1 MTDRIFVQLESIAA
15 ALAAAAAGLVWTAQ
29 PSLAAGIAA
38 GGAWNLANLWCLSRV
53 LAAWLG
59 PEHSR
64 RRAVAWLLVK
74 LAILYPAALAVLGAH
89 RQLAPGFGIGFSL
102 VLVVVIAGFA
112 LRGRPSIGPNGR

>member
-1 MTDRIFVQLESIAA
+1 MTDRIFMQLESIAA
-15 ALAAAAAGLVWTAQ
+15 ALTAAAAGLIWTAQ

-38 GGAWNLANLWCLSRV
+38 GGAWSVANLWCLSRV
-53 LAAWLG
+53 LAAWIG

-74 LAILYPAALAVLGAH
+74 LAILYPAALAVLSARH
-89 RQLAPGFGIGFSL
+89 QLAPGFGIGFSL

-112 LRGRPSIGPNGR
+112 LRGRAVMGPNGP